1 MGIIKKIKEV
11 KALEKKQP
19 KLDEA
24 KKNAQKVA
32 KARRTLET
40 QVRKANRSLG
50 RTYGEQRNS
59 PSSTKTSTKTS
70 VIDKEDAR
78 RAKEAAV
85 KKAAANKATTAK
97 LKAEIRATT
106 SKMKLG
112 AKGAGVAG
120 AALTAFQLGKD
131 ALRAI
136 QKAGP
141 IKDKLTAEERRA
153 TRVKA
158 SKAKTPA
165 DKKSDSLAARKKKL
179 AKRK

>member
-40 QVRKANRSLG
+40 QVRKENRSMG
-50 RTYGEQRNS
+50 RPYGEQRKS
-59 PSSTKTSTKTS
+59 PSSTKTS

-131 ALRAI
+131 ALRAV

-165 DKKSDSLAARKKKL
+165 DKKSDSLAARKKIL